1 LWMCGMSSSNRSS
14 AGTLLSVRF
23 FRTAAIS
30 PLSVPADRARR
41 RCPTFFASGPLYESH
56 MRYRPSNKRTT
67 ARKARIPNMG
77 KKPALKRLLIVASLS
92 FVALVRIEERVR
104 QVDAASTE
112 LVREFG
118 PDASGLKVPH
128 HLAVRIYA
136 RLPESENFL
145 HRHDTH
151 FPSRPGISLMLVI
164 LR

>member
-1 LWMCGMSSSNRSS
+1 
-14 AGTLLSVRF
+14 
-23 FRTAAIS
+23 
-30 PLSVPADRARR
+30 
-41 RCPTFFASGPLYESH
+41 
-56 MRYRPSNKRTT
+56 
-67 ARKARIPNMG
+67 RIPNMG

-145 HRHDTH
+145 HRHDLTFH
-151 FPSRPGISLMLVI
+151 ARYFWNAGDLALTVRQPVPLHDDRDGRRDLLSCCLVRQIHASHANHVLEARNRIAGIARV
-164 LR
+164 